1 MLRDSSLGAR
11 RRQSSQ
17 RVMVPSDSSETRR
30 PLFPNSRYFM
40 VITSGIRHC
49 RGPQP
54 SGYSFIW
61 IRFQRFAIR
70 NFQNVQPP
78 SVSVVLEEFLYFV
91 RGHAAG
97 TRGSDGLAVAAV
109 LHVAAGE
116 NPRHFREDI
125 VMRHQISIRVGFK
138 LTSYDLRVQG

>member
-30 PLFPNSRYFM
+30 ALFPNSRYFM
-40 VITSGIRHC
+40 VITSGIRDC
-49 RGPQP
+49 RAPQP

-70 NFQNVQPP
+70 NFQNVQTP
-78 SVSVVLEEFLYFV
+78 SVSFVLEEFLYFV

-97 TRGSDGLAVAAV
+97 TRGSDGLALAAV
-109 LHVAAGE
+109 LRVTPGAE
-116 NPRHFREDI
+116 PRRFI
-125 VMRHQISIRVGFK
+125 V
-138 LTSYDLRVQG
+138 